1 MKNITYIIIFTLL
14 IALGLIYTKTI
25 NYENIAD
32 ELLSE
37 NIEQI
42 NEIKYLKS
50 KNSTLNQTIINQET
64 NIQNLEENLSQERNN
79 TQILEEQI
87 ILLES
92 KLPYIDFNDT
102 NNTIHEEQFN
112 NNFIFENNTTEQ
124 IEEYIEHPNTE
135 ENEITGFN

>member
-25 NYENIAD
+25 NYEDIAD

-42 NEIKYLKS
+42 NKIKSLES
-50 KNSTLNQTIINQET
+50 KNSKLNQTIIN
-64 NIQNLEENLSQERNN
+64 LENNLSQEINN
-79 TQILEEQI
+79 TKILEEQI

-92 KLPYIDFNDT
+92 KLPYIDNNDT
-102 NNTIHEEQFN
+102 NNTIYEEQFYIDN
-112 NNFIFENNTTEQ
+112 IFENNTTEQ
-124 IEEYIEHPNTE
+124 IEDYIEEPDVE